1 MKYKKIQIP
10 FIDLFFLR
18 PCQHIDSASVLLL
31 IWIEVL
37 LEALPTLEVFL
48 VNFLAGLLAPLC
60 QGQTERTL
68 KHESLQEKKID
79 FHNFT
84 MQVKI
89 AILVR
94 QLLLKQYTFNSS

>member
-1 MKYKKIQIP
+1 MKYKKIKIP

-18 PCQHIDSASVLLL
+18 PCQRLDLVSVLLFV
-31 IWIEVL
+31 WIEVL

-68 KHESLQEKKID
+68 KHESLKRKIG
-79 FHNFT
+79 
-84 MQVKI
+84 V
-89 AILVR
+89 
-94 QLLLKQYTFNSS
+94 

>member
-1 MKYKKIQIP
+1 MKYKKNQIP

-18 PCQHIDSASVLLL
+18 PCQRLDFVLVLLFV
-31 IWIEVL
+31 WIEVL

-68 KHESLQEKKID
+68 KHESLQEKKIE
-79 FHNFT
+79 FYNLI

-94 QLLLKQYTFNSS
+94 QQYTV